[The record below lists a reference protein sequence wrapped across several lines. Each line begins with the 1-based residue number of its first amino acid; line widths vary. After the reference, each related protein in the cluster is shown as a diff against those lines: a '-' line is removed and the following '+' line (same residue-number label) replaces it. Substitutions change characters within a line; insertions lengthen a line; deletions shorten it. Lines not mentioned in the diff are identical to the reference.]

1 MLTFTLYYGIIYNK
15 KYKMKGVINMAL
27 VPAKC
32 TQCGGNIEVDDTH
45 EAGICKFCGTPFITE
60 KVINNYTTNITN
72 NNDFTGANINIVN
85 GNIDNLIKLAENA
98 IIAGNGKEAVDYV
111 NKALE
116 INPESSKAW
125 FLKMKSIE
133 YIATIGNPQVMEA
146 ISYAENAIKYSND
159 KESITIEIY
168 KYYVHRAKDLMAI
181 ALSGLKDVAKI
192 KQLSSLGVSALQGVA
207 NGDTVTRNIYLN
219 LAIKALVLKTKIPD
233 EYILTNEDMQNEIVD
248 LTKLYVS
255 VCEADVERISIYGI
269 KLLPEALEARK
280 TTLKSFKSGLP
291 ENKSQEIKD
300 DSVQKN
306 NEGCYIATCVY
317 GSYDCPQ
324 VWTLRRYRDYTLDET
339 WHGRL
344 FIKCYYAVS
353 PKLVKWF
360 GNYGWFRKP
369 WKMFLDGMVERL
381 NSKGVED
388 TKYND
393 KY

>member
-1 MLTFTLYYGIIYNK
+1 
-15 KYKMKGVINMAL
+15 MAL

-45 EAGICKFCGTPFITE
+45 EAGICQHCGTPFITE
-60 KVINNYTTNITN
+60 KAIINYTTNITN
-72 NNDFTGANINIVN
+72 NNDFAGANINVVN

-133 YIATIGNPQVMEA
+133 YIGTVGNPQVMEA
-146 ISYAENAIKYSND
+146 ISYAENAIKYSDD
-159 KESITIEIY
+159 KDAITEDIY
-168 KYYVHRAKDLMAI
+168 EYYVRRAQDLMAI
-181 ALSGLKDVAKI
+181 ALSGLKDVAQI
-192 KQLSSLGVSALQGVA
+192 KQLSSLGVNAMQGAA
-207 NGDTVTRNIYLN
+207 NGDAVTRNMYLN
-219 LAIKALVLKTKIPD
+219 LAAMALVLKIKISD
-233 EYILTNEDMQNEIVD
+233 DYILANEDMQDKIVN

-255 VCEADVERISIYGI
+255 VCEADVERISIYGR

-291 ENKSQEIKD
+291 ENKAQEISEE
-300 DSVQKN
+300 SVQKN

-339 WHGRL
+339 WYGRL

-360 GNYGWFRKP
+360 GKYEWFRKP
-369 WKMFLDGMVERL
+369 WKKILDSMVERL
-381 NSKGVED
+381 NAEGVAD
-388 TKYND
+388 TKYSD